1 MENRTTN
8 VKVGIV
14 AVSAT
19 VLLTASLYYFRDNIR
34 NTFSFSQVTTEVS
47 FEENNTKNDTDDS
60 NNTNTNDTD
69 DSNNTN
75 TNDTD
80 DSNNTNTNDNNKTN
94 NEGIKY
100 VLGLT
105 TIKEKI
111 ENNKDKKITNKKD
124 E

>member
-60 NNTNTNDTD
+60 NNTNTND
-69 DSNNTN
+69 
-75 TNDTD
+75 
-80 DSNNTNTNDNNKTN
+80 
-94 NEGIKY
+94 EGIKY